1 MVSITKTQKV
11 LFLWSYLS
19 QNKIIVSICS
29 VEIIKIHRNKSLLQ
43 NCIKFWPLS
52 IWLIHSL
59 HTFRQG
65 DLGVSYK
72 LPLENQEGLFK
83 SRYFSLVMTFK
94 VENSVEFG
102 LKIRI
107 HILTPVYLS
116 VYQTHLENSGY
127 DSGLPVW

>member
-1 MVSITKTQKV
+1 
-11 LFLWSYLS
+11 
-19 QNKIIVSICS
+19 
-29 VEIIKIHRNKSLLQ
+29 
-43 NCIKFWPLS
+43 
-52 IWLIHSL
+52 
-59 HTFRQG
+59 
-65 DLGVSYK
+65 LGVSYK